1 MREHQPEPE
10 TESLEITGVE
20 SDFVSLVHNVA
31 QKQSRV
37 LVEEEGTPVAALVS
51 LADYR
56 QLTRLDEQRA
66 EDLRVVSEIQEL
78 FGDIPPEELEREIDL
93 AVAEVRAEMKVE
105 REAANRS

>member
-1 MREHQPEPE
+1 MREPQPEPE
-10 TESLEITGVE
+10 TESLEINEVQ
-20 SDFVSLVHNVA
+20 SHLMSLVHDVA

-37 LVEEEGTPVAALVS
+37 LVEEGGAPVAALVS

-78 FGDIPPEELEREIDL
+78 FSDVPPEELEREIDL
-93 AVAEVRAEMKVE
+93 AVAEVRAEMRAE
-105 REAANRS
+105 REAAACS